1 MFILP
6 ENVCDTITEC
16 LMVGLSAN
24 LIYHTI
30 IWEAVMYFSR
40 HYYSKNHKT
49 DFILEETAMPDELVR
64 NVRGVEI
71 FNQSL
76 PQVN

>member
-1 MFILP
+1 
-6 ENVCDTITEC
+6 
-16 LMVGLSAN
+16 MVGLSAN

-30 IWEAVMYFSR
+30 IWEAVMYFSH